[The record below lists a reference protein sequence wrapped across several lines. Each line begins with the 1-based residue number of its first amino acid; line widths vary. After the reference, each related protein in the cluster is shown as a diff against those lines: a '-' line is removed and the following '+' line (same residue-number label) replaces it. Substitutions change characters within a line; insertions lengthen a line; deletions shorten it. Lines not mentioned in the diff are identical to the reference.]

1 MKRYI
6 LSLIAA
12 ATMLCANAQTEVLKI
27 NLGDTT
33 VIYKVADIQEMTFD
47 TVEEQADTTLFH
59 SFNGYITVSTAY
71 FTDTYYGNDAQL
83 GVFKTSEDEYLV
95 TFSDPTWGDAFFGHV
110 QIGQALSAEGT
121 IKMFDRHSG
130 GYKSYDC
137 TLSGPMT
144 TPVITIPSLM
154 GGTSITFHVGAAPA
168 GYLVAGKYDAARS
181 VTIPA
186 MPQMGTVVQDTV
198 SVTLAAGTDPATANI
213 TLPACTYNGMELPE
227 ITLEGIALTDD
238 GNGSYTIAETS
249 YEASGAAGIVSGTV
263 APGSSLSLH
272 VTMAYGSMPFELSM
286 DYSTPVE
293 PELYVTAGQ
302 HKGGVSVM
310 VGGQFGPYTQTD
322 ITYGIED
329 NGDGTINV
337 VIPGFQLSGTVMG
350 DLTLGAYT
358 VSNVAYDLER
368 GAYYRDYSA
377 DGLTFHL
384 TAVNNGATTMDN
396 DYDFTRLG
404 TIEVKATEA
413 GGVSVVNTFQPG
425 AMPFPVESV
434 FEGNIE

>member
-33 VIYKVADIQEMTFD
+33 VTYKVADIQEMTFD

-59 SFNGYITVSTAY
+59 SFNGYITVTTAY
-71 FTDTYYGNDAQL
+71 FTDTYYGSNAWL

-130 GYKSYDC
+130 GYKNYDC

-144 TPVITIPSLM
+144 TPVITVPGVM
-154 GGTSITFHVGAAPA
+154 GGTSITFHVDEPP
-168 GYLVAGKYDAARS
+168 V
-181 VTIPA
+181 
-186 MPQMGTVVQDTV
+186 
-198 SVTLAAGTDPATANI
+198 DP
-213 TLPACTYNGMELPE
+213 EL
-227 ITLEGIALTDD
+227 
-238 GNGSYTIAETS
+238 Y
-249 YEASGAAGIVSGTV
+249 VTV
-263 APGSSLSLH
+263 APGSSISLH

-293 PELYVTAGQ
+293 PELYVTAGE

-358 VSNVAYDLER
+358 VSNVAYDAER

-404 TIEVKATEA
+404 TIEVKATEG

>member
-12 ATMLCANAQTEVLKI
+12 ATMLCAQAQTEVLKI
-27 NLGDTT
+27 NLGDTIVT
-33 VIYKVADIQEMTFD
+33 YKVADIQEMTFD

-130 GYKSYDC
+130 GYKNYDC

-144 TPVITIPSLM
+144 TPVITVPGVM
-154 GGTSITFHVGAAPA
+154 GGTSITFHVDEP
-168 GYLVAGKYDAARS
+168 
-181 VTIPA
+181 
-186 MPQMGTVVQDTV
+186 
-198 SVTLAAGTDPATANI
+198 
-213 TLPACTYNGMELPE
+213 
-227 ITLEGIALTDD
+227 
-238 GNGSYTIAETS
+238 
-249 YEASGAAGIVSGTV
+249 
-263 APGSSLSLH
+263 
-272 VTMAYGSMPFELSM
+272 
-286 DYSTPVE
+286 PVD

-302 HKGGVSVM
+302 HKGGVTVM

-358 VSNVAYDLER
+358 VSNVAYDAER